1 MRKNLKFLIPLF
13 ITLVLLIIIK
23 AMQPEELN
31 WEESYTSKDKI
42 PFGCYVTYDL
52 LSDIFPGDDLKI
64 NDAELPVYNTLKNKF
79 YFNTNYIFINN
90 IFNPDRLDIEYLLK
104 FADEGNNVFICAN
117 WYSKNIQDSL
127 GIITSYNFFRQDDS
141 SVINF
146 TNEAIKTDSGYKFK
160 EGYPGTYF
168 IKYDTSKATILAT
181 DSSGNNV
188 FFRMK
193 YGNGNIFLSSIPAA
207 FSNYY
212 ILKNEI
218 NEFAFKSLSY
228 LPVQN
233 VIWDEYY
240 KAGNKY
246 NSTPLRFIVSQ
257 SSLAW
262 AYYLMLIGVIIFI
275 IFYGRRRQ
283 RRIPIIKPFENTT
296 LEFVTIVGNLY
307 YQQKNHS
314 TIAKK
319 ISIFFFDYLRNKYF
333 LQTSE
338 LDDQG
343 IKVIS
348 EKTNYPFEKLRSLIQ
363 SLRGTFN
370 RNNITDSELIFL
382 NNRIE
387 DFYKKTGD
395 YGRKHF

>member
-13 ITLVLLIIIK
+13 VTLVLLIIIK
-23 AMQPEELN
+23 SMQPEELN

-42 PFGCYVTYDL
+42 PFGCYVTHDL

-64 NDAELPVYNTLKNKF
+64 TNAELPVYNTLKNSF

-104 FADEGNNVFICAN
+104 FADEGNNVFICAS
-117 WYSKNIQDSL
+117 WYGKDFQDSL
-127 GIITSYNFFRQDDS
+127 GVFTSYNFFSQDDS
-141 SVINF
+141 SIINF
-146 TNEAIKTDSGYKFK
+146 TDEEIKTDSGYKFK

-168 IKYDTSKATILAT
+168 TKFDTAKANVLAT
-181 DSSGNNV
+181 DSSGFNV
-188 FFRMK
+188 FFSMK
-193 YGNGNIFLSSIPAA
+193 YGKGNIFLSTIPAA

-212 ILKNEI
+212 LLKNET
-218 NEFAFKSLSY
+218 NGFAFKSLSY

-240 KAGNKY
+240 KVGNKY

-257 SSLAW
+257 SALAW

-296 LEFVTIVGNLY
+296 LEFVSIVGNLY

-319 ISIFFFDYLRNKYF
+319 ISIFFFEYLRNKYF
-333 LQTSE
+333 LQSSE

-343 IKVIS
+343 IKIIS
-348 EKTNYPFEKLRSLIQ
+348 EKTKYPFEKLKSIIQ
-363 SLRGTFN
+363 SLKGTFH
-370 RNNITDSELIFL
+370 RNNITDSELIYL

-387 DFYKKTGD
+387 DFYKKTGK